1 MIGYIQLR
9 LAIFLELIGTN
20 FMKASDGFIN
30 FPYTAGT
37 LLAYSTCFYF
47 LSLSLKTIKL
57 SVAYATWGGLG
68 IVLSALVSFFIW
80 KEKISLTGLAG
91 IALIVTGVILC
102 NVFRAKH

>member
-57 SVAYATWGGLG
+57 SVAYATCGALG

-80 KEKISLTGLAG
+80 KEKISLT
-91 IALIVTGVILC
+91 ALIVTGVILC